1 MPPMRSCARSRS
13 GYPSREE
20 MPGLVAQLGHVAIIC
35 GVTAGTFSRLITG
48 PVTYLQYDDEKNYDD
63 VAQLYSFS
71 SESLRWVWED
81 GVVLGV
87 WEPVALLFKMA
98 WHVGTGGGGP
108 AVCFAVNLALH
119 TTNGVA
125 VYLLLANSRPWISAK
140 AQEQWQLCV
149 MLSTLGFA
157 AHPLRCEVVCWASCQ
172 PYREHAAL
180 QLICPCGA
188 LPLRPNN
195 AAVCARVTVGAGL
208 QFSRHCCALQLS
220 ECAVCHG
227 RQNRQQL
234 RRSRRLC
241 GCLFQ
246 RQSCY

>member
-1 MPPMRSCARSRS
+1 MRARAAARERAAAAARARAYAALELTKLGGPRPGVRPRCTS
-13 GYPSREE
+13 GYDRDAIAEGCPCRRCVPVLAVELDRYPREE
-20 MPGLVAQLGHVAIIC
+20 MTGLVAQLGHVAIIC
-35 GVTAGTFSRLITG
+35 GVSAATFSRLITG
-48 PVTYLQYDDEKNYDD
+48 PVTYLQYDDEKNYND

-98 WHVGTGGGGP
+98 WHVGTSGGGP

-119 TTNGVA
+119 TTNGVS
-125 VYLLLANSRPWISAK
+125 VYLLLANSRRRNSAK

-172 PYREHAAL
+172 PYRTHTAL
-180 QLICPCGA
+180 
-188 LPLRPNN
+188 
-195 AAVCARVTVGAGL
+195 
-208 QFSRHCCALQLS
+208 
-220 ECAVCHG
+220 
-227 RQNRQQL
+227 
-234 RRSRRLC
+234 
-241 GCLFQ
+241 
-246 RQSCY
+246 